1 MSEMNGKIIALLE
14 KMFDWMSAV
23 YTLDLQGQRY
33 EKIKADDFLG
43 QILGA
48 QGDLKDAYAKL
59 FVAIREGERVSNAYD
74 AFRDEAIFERKL
86 CGKHSADQRRKR
98 TTL

>member
-14 KMFDWMSAV
+14 KMFDRMSAV
-23 YTLDLQGQRY
+23 YALDLQGQRY
-33 EKIKADDFLG
+33 EKLKADDFLG

-59 FVAIREGERVSNAYD
+59 FLAIREGERVSNAYD
-74 AFRDEAIFERKL
+74 AFRDEAIFERENYAGNIPLISGEK
-86 CGKHSADQRRKR
+86 
-98 TTL
+98 